1 MSAREQKRTAAFIYE
16 RRTFM
21 IRISVESPSPAFLAG
36 EGDSVKNKH
45 MNTEKQQLYGI
56 WLLQNVLRKTD
67 C

>member
-45 MNTEKQQLYGI
+45 MNTEKATG
-56 WLLQNVLRKTD
+56 LRDLAALKRS
-67 C
+67 

>member
-21 IRISVESPSPAFLAG
+21 I
-36 EGDSVKNKH
+36 NKH

-67 C
+67 G